1 MSDIMFELK
10 IRPWS
15 YFLRLTNLKHL
26 LQLTSFDWNSF
37 VIAKNA
43 SVASV
48 VPRCCPWT
56 KKPYIHAC
64 IKMNSLLTFKFTW
77 HSIMNIASS
86 LFSGHLYFYKKD
98 NHEGMQLAEY
108 SSDLGSPEKGW
119 SKCFIYCSTA
129 CVNVNCAGKFHTLR
143 HRIVRRIYTI
153 LLCTQSKKMRNS
165 TAFVIHC
172 YKFRLYYIVV

>member
-15 YFLRLTNLKHL
+15 YILRLTNLKYL

-56 KKPYIHAC
+56 KKNIHTC
-64 IKMNSLLTFKFTW
+64 LHKDEFSIDFQIHMTQYNEYCLFPSLWSPIFLQERQSW
-77 HSIMNIASS
+77 RHASS
-86 LFSGHLYFYKKD
+86 RICHWFGIPRERMVQMFYLL
-98 NHEGMQLAEY
+98 QY
-108 SSDLGSPEKGW
+108 RSR
-119 SKCFIYCSTA
+119 KC
-129 CVNVNCAGKFHTLR
+129 
-143 HRIVRRIYTI
+143 
-153 LLCTQSKKMRNS
+153 
-165 TAFVIHC
+165 
-172 YKFRLYYIVV
+172 